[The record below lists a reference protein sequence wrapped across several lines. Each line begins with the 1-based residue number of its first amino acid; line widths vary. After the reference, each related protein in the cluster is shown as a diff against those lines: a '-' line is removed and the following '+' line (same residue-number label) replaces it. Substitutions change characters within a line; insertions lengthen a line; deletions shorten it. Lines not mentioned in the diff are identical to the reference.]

1 MPLTYEKS
9 QSGALMQGEI
19 LSPVWEHRSS
29 FPAIQLPSGVD
40 IDFEH
45 IEYPRL
51 IVMTANCDLLWD
63 YDARKE
69 SGGENLKT
77 MPHILLCRLY
87 EEAEIRDRPQINSRI
102 RGLIKSNQHER
113 YHHLD
118 VANIGNPA
126 EGKLPDLYLDFKRSL
141 SLPTRNVYL
150 GLENP
155 DTSSRINRVAV
166 VPPIY
171 IHDLI
176 HRFYGFLSR
185 IGTPD

>member
-1 MPLTYEKS
+1 
-9 QSGALMQGEI
+9 MQGEI
-19 LSPVWEHRSS
+19 LSPVWEHQSS
-29 FPAIQLPSGVD
+29 LPATKLPSGVD
-40 IDFEH
+40 VDFVP

-51 IVMTANCDLLWD
+51 MVMAANCDLLWD
-63 YDARKE
+63 YNARTE
-69 SGGENLKT
+69 SNDEDPKI

-87 EEAEIRDRPQINSRI
+87 EEAEVRVISQTNSRSWG
-102 RGLIKSNQHER
+102 RIKNNQEER
-113 YHHLD
+113 YYHLNAAD
-118 VANIGNPA
+118 IGNPV
-126 EGKLPDLYLDFKRSL
+126 EGDLPDLYLDFKKSL
-141 SLPTRNVYL
+141 SLPTRNVYS
-150 GLENP
+150 GLDNP

>member
-1 MPLTYEKS
+1 
-9 QSGALMQGEI
+9 MQGEI
-19 LSPVWEHRSS
+19 LSPVFEHRSS
-29 FPAIQLPSGVD
+29 LPATELPGRVD
-40 IDFEH
+40 VGFVVP
-45 IEYPRL
+45 IEYPL
-51 IVMTANCDLLWD
+51 LMVMTANCDLLWD

-69 SGGENLKT
+69 SGDEGPKI

-87 EEAEIRDRPQINSRI
+87 EEAEIRNRPQINRRVWERI
-102 RGLIKSNQHER
+102 RDNQDER
-113 YHHLD
+113 YYHLNAAD
-118 VANIGNPA
+118 IGNPA

-150 GLENP
+150 GIENP
-155 DTSSRINRVAV
+155 ETSSRINRVAV

>member
-1 MPLTYEKS
+1 
-9 QSGALMQGEI
+9 MQGEI
-19 LSPVWEHRSS
+19 LSPVWEYQSS
-29 FPAIQLPSGVD
+29 FPSTKLPSGVD
-40 IDFEH
+40 VDFVP

-63 YDARKE
+63 YNARKE
-69 SGGENLKT
+69 SNNEDPKI

-87 EEAEIRDRPQINSRI
+87 EESEIRGNPQINSRI
-102 RGLIKSNQHER
+102 HTSIWRRIKNNQEER
-113 YHHLD
+113 YYHLN
-118 VANIGNPA
+118 AASIRNSPENS
-126 EGKLPDLYLDFKRSL
+126 LPDLYLDFKKSL
-141 SLPTRNVYL
+141 SLPTHNVYS

-166 VPPIY
+166 VPSTHIY
-171 IHDLI
+171 DLI